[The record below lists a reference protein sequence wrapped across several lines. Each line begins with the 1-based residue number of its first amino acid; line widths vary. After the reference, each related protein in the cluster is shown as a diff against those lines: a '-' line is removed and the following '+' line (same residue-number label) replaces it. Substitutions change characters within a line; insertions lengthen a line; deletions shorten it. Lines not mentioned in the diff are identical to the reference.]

1 MMNRL
6 NRENIKVGD
15 IVGVPFPV
23 TISWTRF
30 RYQKIVPMTVARI
43 TPAKTKI
50 IMTNGR
56 EIGRH
61 DPLYEIDEEVK
72 QQTRIAECA
81 GNISNKLYQLGEM
94 KRDDS
99 LFRKSDTQ
107 IENVSFLLDKIMEVL
122 TDESN

>member
-23 TISWTRF
+23 TIGWTRF

-43 TPAKTKI
+43 TPARTKI
-50 IMTNGR
+50 VMTNGR
-56 EIGRH
+56 EIDRKE
-61 DPLYEIDEEVK
+61 PLYEIDKEAK
-72 QQTRIAECA
+72 HLSHIAECA

-122 TDESN
+122 ADD

>member
-6 NRENIKVGD
+6 NREDIKVGD

-23 TISWTRF
+23 TIGWTRF

-43 TPAKTKI
+43 TPARTKI
-50 IMTNGR
+50 VMTNGR
-56 EIGRH
+56 EI
-61 DPLYEIDEEVK
+61 DKKEPLYEIDKEVK
-72 QQTRIAECA
+72 HQSHIAECA

-122 TDESN
+122 ADD

>member
-1 MMNRL
+1 MNRI

-15 IVGVPFPV
+15 IVGVPSPV
-23 TISWTRF
+23 VIGWARF
-30 RYQKIVPMTVARI
+30 RDQKIVPMTIARI

-61 DPLYEIDEEVK
+61 EPLYEIDEEVK

-81 GNISNKLYQLGEM
+81 RNISNKLYQLGEM
-94 KRDDS
+94 KRDYS
-99 LFRKSDTQ
+99 LFQKSDTQ

-122 TDESN
+122 TDESH

>member
-6 NRENIKVGD
+6 NREDIKVGD

-23 TISWTRF
+23 TIGWTRF

-43 TPAKTKI
+43 TPARTKI
-50 IMTNGR
+50 VMTNGR
-56 EIGRH
+56 EIDRKE
-61 DPLYEIDEEVK
+61 PLYEIDKEVK
-72 QQTRIAECA
+72 HQSHIAECA

-122 TDESN
+122 ADD

>member
-6 NRENIKVGD
+6 NREDIKVGD

-23 TISWTRF
+23 TIGWTRF

-43 TPAKTKI
+43 TPARTKI
-50 IMTNGR
+50 VMTNGR
-56 EIGRH
+56 EIDRKE
-61 DPLYEIDEEVK
+61 PLYEIDKEVK
-72 QQTRIAECA
+72 HQSHIAECA

-94 KRDDS
+94 KRESS

-122 TDESN
+122 ADD

>member
-6 NRENIKVGD
+6 NREDIKVGD

-23 TISWTRF
+23 TIGWTRF

-43 TPAKTKI
+43 TPARTKI
-50 IMTNGR
+50 VMTNGR
-56 EIGRH
+56 KIDRKE
-61 DPLYEIDEEVK
+61 PLYEIDKEVK
-72 QQTRIAECA
+72 HQSHIAECA

-122 TDESN
+122 ADD

>member
-6 NRENIKVGD
+6 NREDIKVGD

-43 TPAKTKI
+43 TPARTKI
-50 IMTNGR
+50 VMTNGR
-56 EIGRH
+56 EIDRKE
-61 DPLYEIDEEVK
+61 PLYEIDKEVK
-72 QQTRIAECA
+72 HQSHIAECA

-122 TDESN
+122 ADD

>member
-6 NRENIKVGD
+6 NREDIKVGD
-15 IVGVPFPV
+15 IVGVSFPV
-23 TISWTRF
+23 TIGWTRF

-43 TPAKTKI
+43 TPARTKI
-50 IMTNGR
+50 VMTNGR
-56 EIGRH
+56 EIDRKES
-61 DPLYEIDEEVK
+61 LYEIDKEVK
-72 QQTRIAECA
+72 HQSHIAECA

-122 TDESN
+122 ADD

>member
-1 MMNRL
+1 MNRL

-15 IVGVPFPV
+15 VVGVPFPV
-23 TISWTRF
+23 TIGWTRF

-43 TPAKTKI
+43 TPARSKI

-56 EIGRH
+56 EIDRKE
-61 DPLYEIDEEVK
+61 PLYEIDKEAK
-72 QQTRIAECA
+72 HQSHIAECA

-122 TDESN
+122 ADESH